1 MKNKIQRGSMT
12 VEMAMLMPLILL
24 VLMSVLF
31 LFFWIHNRT
40 WLTAA
45 SYEAALDGSM
55 EVVVP
60 DGKIYEKALGKG
72 RELGNM
78 GFFSSRNLQVQVCTG
93 KKVKVIYDLDMY
105 SLYSGFQNHLRT
117 EASVKVIKPVKWIRK
132 AKGAAE
138 ILKKLG
144 ENENES

>member
-1 MKNKIQRGSMT
+1 MT

-55 EVVVP
+55 LYQM
-60 DGKIYEKALGKG
+60 GKFMKKHWEKEESLG
-72 RELGNM
+72 
-78 GFFSSRNLQVQVCTG
+78 
-93 KKVKVIYDLDMY
+93 I
-105 SLYSGFQNHLRT
+105 
-117 EASVKVIKPVKWIRK
+117 
-132 AKGAAE
+132 
-138 ILKKLG
+138 
-144 ENENES
+144 

>member
-24 VLMSVLF
+24 VLLF

-72 RELGNM
+72 RELGNI

>member
-1 MKNKIQRGSMT
+1 MT

-55 EVVVP
+55 ETVVP
-60 DGKIYEKALGKG
+60 DGKIYEKD
-72 RELGNM
+72 
-78 GFFSSRNLQVQVCTG
+78 SRNTYVALHNSDCVMHT
-93 KKVKVIYDLDMY
+93 
-105 SLYSGFQNHLRT
+105 
-117 EASVKVIKPVKWIRK
+117 ASIGSR
-132 AKGAAE
+132 
-138 ILKKLG
+138 
-144 ENENES
+144 